1 MMTQMMRHL
10 AAPMVVM
17 ATVAAPAAPVM
28 AQTVKRELV
37 RYDNVQIEVMSQ
49 GRGPVIV
56 MLPSLGRSGRDYD
69 KVAAN
74 LEKDGFRVLRP
85 EPRGIGRSKG
95 PMEKLSI
102 HDFARDIAKVVEHE
116 KAGPVVVVGHAWGNF
131 PARQLA
137 TDRPDLVR
145 GVVLAAASAGK
156 VPPGSTEK
164 PINAEMRE
172 AIDGP
177 SHTEL
182 PEEKRL
188 EYLRKAFFAPGNDPR
203 VWLTGWH
210 KETHDAQGYARNN
223 TPVDDYFAAGTAP
236 IPPRRT
242 AQPADGAG
250 HLDGELPR
258 GGGHPPVDDL
268 RLARRRRVVDP
279 VVEAAALERVV
290 QVARP
295 VRREDDDRRERRHDR
310 AELGHGDARR
320 QRHGD
325 GDGAHAGRPGGERGQ
340 PDGDDPG
347 RQQRPL
353 DRDHQR
359 GGAAIG
365 DAQLG
370 EYPRGRLGGVHD
382 QHGRRAGQLGQLNQ
396 GRVGQRIAADQLGG
410 QEILAV
416 THAGQLDLDLGR
428 ILDDVV
434 VRQDEPGLVDDEP
447 AAGALH
453 VLFLRRAPAAAA
465 ARQLEREHV
474 AEPSHLPSRGRR
486 DAHDGRAGLLR
497 DRAKRR
503 RVDRSGQRGAVRGRH
518 ADVAGEGMRHQIQP
532 RGDDHPHGQGKN
544 CDEHPVEKTRFANRH
559 IKPPCTP

>member
-10 AAPMVVM
+10 AAPMIVM

-74 LEKDGFRVLRP
+74 LQKDGFRVLRP

-236 IPPRRT
+236 ILDLQAENDTVAPRRFSGVLKSMLGDRV
-242 AQPADGAG
+242 QVVVLKNAG
-250 HLDGELPR
+250 HAMAPEQPQAMADAIATF
-258 GGGHPPVDDL
+258 
-268 RLARRRRVVDP
+268 ARRV
-279 VVEAAALERVV
+279 
-290 QVARP
+290 
-295 VRREDDDRRERRHDR
+295 
-310 AELGHGDARR
+310 
-320 QRHGD
+320 
-325 GDGAHAGRPGGERGQ
+325 
-340 PDGDDPG
+340 
-347 RQQRPL
+347 
-353 DRDHQR
+353 
-359 GGAAIG
+359 
-365 DAQLG
+365 
-370 EYPRGRLGGVHD
+370 Y
-382 QHGRRAGQLGQLNQ
+382 
-396 GRVGQRIAADQLGG
+396 
-410 QEILAV
+410 
-416 THAGQLDLDLGR
+416 
-428 ILDDVV
+428 
-434 VRQDEPGLVDDEP
+434 
-447 AAGALH
+447 
-453 VLFLRRAPAAAA
+453 
-465 ARQLEREHV
+465 
-474 AEPSHLPSRGRR
+474 
-486 DAHDGRAGLLR
+486 
-497 DRAKRR
+497 AK
-503 RVDRSGQRGAVRGRH
+503 
-518 ADVAGEGMRHQIQP
+518 
-532 RGDDHPHGQGKN
+532 
-544 CDEHPVEKTRFANRH
+544 
-559 IKPPCTP
+559 